1 MPITG
6 CSPFYEKKM
15 KKVFLFAV
23 LSLSLLTIVSCGGK
37 QELKHTKGVVTSF
50 VSHKDSLV
58 SARVVVESDTLFFQL
73 GDVRLVNGMFLK
85 GDSVSI
91 DYIEGRDDTLRA
103 FVIAVLPKPVQYID
117 LNNAEKSDT
126 LVTRSDEPADSLQ

>member
-1 MPITG
+1 MPIKG

-15 KKVFLFAV
+15 KKFFIFTV

-37 QELKHTKGVVTSF
+37 QELKHTKGVTSF

-126 LVTRSDEPADSLQ
+126 LVTRSDEPVDSLQ

>member
-6 CSPFYEKKM
+6 CSPFYKKKM
-15 KKVFLFAV
+15 KKVFLLAV
-23 LSLSLLTIVSCGGK
+23 LSLSLLSIVSCGGK
-37 QELKHTKGVVTSF
+37 QELKHTKGVVTSL

-58 SARVVVESDTLFFQL
+58 SARVVVESDTLLFQL
-73 GDVRLVNGMFLK
+73 ADVRLVNGMFLK
-85 GDSVSI
+85 GDSVSV
-91 DYIEGRDDTLRA
+91 DYVEDGEDTLHA

-117 LNNAEKSDT
+117 LNSGEKSDS